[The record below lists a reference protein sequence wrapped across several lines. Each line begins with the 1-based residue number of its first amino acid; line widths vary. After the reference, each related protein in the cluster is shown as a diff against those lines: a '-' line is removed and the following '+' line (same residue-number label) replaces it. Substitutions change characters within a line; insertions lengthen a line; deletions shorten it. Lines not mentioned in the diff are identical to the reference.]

1 MSERRVALRG
11 VTIGEPVD
19 GYRPLELDTT
29 AGPRQA
35 RFYPLE
41 HPSAG
46 VVLMDGSS
54 GEAWVERG
62 ICAIAPVFA
71 DLEDFP
77 GCVLEG
83 LLCAHLLMQ
92 QGLPRVLAVG
102 PGADELVRV
111 LPGLELG

>member
-1 MSERRVALRG
+1 MSERRVALLG
-11 VTIGEPVD
+11 VTIGEPID

-29 AGPRQA
+29 AGPRHA

-41 HPSAG
+41 HPTAG

-54 GEAWVERG
+54 GAPWVARG
-62 ICAIAPVFA
+62 LCAIAPVFTNP
-71 DLEDFP
+71 EDGP

-83 LLCAHLLMQ
+83 LVCAHLLMQ

-102 PGADELVRV
+102 PGADELARV
-111 LPGLELG
+111 LPGLELA